1 MRDALAAGVARVGK
15 GACSLGAW
23 GLGLVH
29 GVVGV
34 MNSVH
39 VVTREQF
46 KRGKYSRTKLQCART
61 RKWTTILTWLAPFTE
76 PERTQWDHLSTT
88 PPERSD
94 SSSCDGRR
102 ECRRDG
108 DRAFVGLPSADSRRL
123 PVGLTAV
130 RAFAR
135 LAPKKRTSLD
145 SLIVD
150 GVAVLLA

>member
-1 MRDALAAGVARVGK
+1 MSPSLIFILTNATVPFSERAFAQSIGIAEQNYNALPHAMDDPN
-15 GACSLGAW
+15 
-23 GLGLVH
+23 
-29 GVVGV
+29 VVG
-34 MNSVH
+34 
-39 VVTREQF
+39 
-46 KRGKYSRTKLQCART
+46 
-61 RKWTTILTWLAPFTE
+61 APFTE